1 MENEMYQVAKTFGV
15 KAPKEFL
22 VEGFP
27 NVGNP
32 RVPSL
37 DDGFVFRGDV
47 LRNILAFLSAPRGD
61 GLFLTGPTGAG
72 KSSAITQVAARL
84 NWPVEEVTLHG
95 RIELTDLVGHH
106 ALVKGEMVF
115 VHGPLARAMREGAIL
130 LLNEVDL
137 ADPAELAGLN
147 GVLDGNPLVIPQNDG
162 EVIRPHPKFRVV
174 ATGNSAGSGDQSGLY
189 QGVVRQNLAFM
200 DRFRLMAVEYPTPD
214 VEASILARKAAGLPE
229 AIRESMIRV
238 ANDIRRV
245 FMGTGDGRGELSVT
259 MSTRTLVRWACLTLD
274 FRGAPSPVKY
284 ALEQALLRRAS
295 PEEAEA
301 IDRIAEAVFG
311 GDWKGGS

>member
-1 MENEMYQVAKTFGV
+1 METMYQVAKTFGV

-27 NVGNP
+27 DDGNP

-37 DDGFVFRGDV
+37 DDGFVFRSDV

-72 KSSAITQVAARL
+72 KSSVITQVAARL

-95 RIELTDLVGHH
+95 RIEMADLVGHH

-115 VHGPLARAMREGAIL
+115 VYGPLARAMKEGAIL
-130 LLNEVDL
+130 LLNEIDL

-147 GVLDGNPLVIPQNDG
+147 GALDGNPLVIPQNDG
-162 EVIRPHPKFRVV
+162 EVIRPHRKFRLV
-174 ATGNSAGSGDQSGLY
+174 ATGNSAGGGDQSGLY
-189 QGVVRQNLAFM
+189 QGVNRQNLAFM
-200 DRFRLMAVEYPTPD
+200 DRFRLVGVEYPTPE
-214 VEASILARKAAGLPE
+214 VEASILAGKAPGLPE

-238 ANDIRRV
+238 ANEIRRV
-245 FMGTGDGRGELSVT
+245 FIGAGDGRGELSVT

-274 FRGAPSPVKY
+274 FRGAPKPLKY
-284 ALEQALLRRAS
+284 ALEQALLRRAA

-301 IDRIAEAVFG
+301 IDRIAAAVFG
-311 GDWKGGS
+311 DDWNGAS

>member
-1 MENEMYQVAKTFGV
+1 MEIEMYQVAKTFGV

-27 NVGNP
+27 DTGNP
-32 RVPSL
+32 RVPSP

-72 KSSAITQVAARL
+72 KSSAILQVAARL
-84 NWPVEEVTLHG
+84 RWPTEEVTLHG
-95 RIELTDLVGHH
+95 RIELADLVGHH

-174 ATGNSAGSGDQSGLY
+174 ATGNSAGGGDQSGLY
-189 QGVVRQNLAFM
+189 QGVMRQNLAFM

-214 VEASILARKAAGLPE
+214 VESSILARKAAGLPE

-245 FMGTGDGRGELSVT
+245 FLGSGDGRGELSVT

-301 IDRIAEAVFG
+301 IDRIAAAVFG
-311 GDWKGGS
+311 DDWKGAS